1 VIAVSTVHDVLK
13 GRPGA
18 WCLDCLVKHTRKR
31 ASDVMRELD
40 ALAIRVD
47 EGRCGACAEA
57 VTVFSP
63 KRTR

>member
-1 VIAVSTVHDVLK
+1 
-13 GRPGA
+13 
-18 WCLDCLVKHTRKR
+18 VKHTRKR

-40 ALAIRVD
+40 ALAIRTD

-57 VTVFSP
+57 ATVFSP